1 VGLGSFWDPNE
12 HPRGW
17 HGRFAKKWKVSDTL
31 RKLLDGF
38 TPRTFQS
45 DSQAGQY
52 AFNQGHK
59 NGPFSSVELTRLR
72 KDWDEAQDHIR
83 AGDMDPQTKAFD
95 TMMQSHMRP
104 TAEGLIATKTFGP
117 DALGLRPDQLHDG
130 PGGITDLFGTVLGDK
145 AYGAVHLGTDVQA
158 GQHGPGKITMTIL
171 VPQGTKAA
179 FPGQSA
185 QDRGFFLDKEQPLL
199 ITRVDPDGM
208 GGWRL
213 AAVAEPHPGTGS
225 SEVSQDLNPGRK
237 GVGLTPEERA
247 ARLAEPSTMPAPAAP
262 PAAPA
267 TEAVMRPE
275 SVQAPAVGRTPEQE
289 AARVARA
296 QAGRQAN
303 VNEGNPPVQAPL
315 PTPNPRAAPAPQP
328 TAGPPSPTGVP
339 DRNEPIHSPS
349 IGATGTEGKSASEI
363 ANRPPAPA
371 PEPPPALSPSEQGK
385 SLKDAYVESGIES
398 PAAGPH
404 RAAFNR
410 AYLNA
415 KSEHGHPE
423 QALRNLEADIKS
435 VEQKAAEQKIH
446 PSDRPDMATA
456 EADAKS
462 MNDLADLIATHFG
475 LPRSKKQEEPKSPV
489 QRAGGPDE
497 FLGDKKPGAR
507 EARKVSGQPSR
518 SATGLT
524 GHEQAGSGPG
534 TAGVGGRKAGAP
546 EAPAPRGSS
555 GKTMEER
562 KSPGTAAGKITHGRI
577 EPGDRVLVTKND
589 KGEWVPATKKTGA
602 TPLEVTGRD
611 GASLVGKGPGGE
623 EIKTRGE
630 RGHQTFLQHVEKA
643 PKAPAAKKAAKAA
656 APTEKPLSHEEIAK
670 RSAEMLARPAGGGG
684 KEAGPLSEADHRDML
699 KANSKEQLRKIGE
712 DLGVQVSAKDSKAS
726 MIDKIAPAAAA
737 DTAKRHAERT
747 GKGGEDAT
755 GIRKMAKESDI
766 PGDGGGLVGDA
777 EARLKEGQSPEEVGK
792 WLDSQAQKLTDDAAK
807 DHSIK
812 ESDDLETKSRKRAMV
827 QEANNNADKLREL
840 ADRVRGKGPE
850 GQPASPSLEARQTA
864 DTAGVDRVLK
874 AYNDIVARGD
884 GHDRRVSIA
893 DIRAEVGGDLSR
905 TELTRALREVGRGG
919 SEHGGLLSR
928 GVKPDARTEA
938 SGMDMGGEKV
948 HFLQLPRPGED
959 KRGGEV
965 VSHPKEEPAKAAAKA
980 VKAAAKAAPKESGD
994 QAEVAKVASAF
1005 HADWQKTQAPEG
1017 AGRKPKFKSTK
1028 DEAWIKAHG
1037 TDQVD
1042 IANTPYSDLPDDWQK
1057 ENRDAAEVAQRIL
1070 KEHGGTVDLT
1080 DEKTRLAVGEQIHQA
1095 WLSRENNS
1103 YAKGGELDKPFA
1115 DLPRA
1120 EQDKD
1125 TDQLK
1130 VAMEALSP
1138 AKKAGPSSE
1147 AVTAARKAYDDIVAR
1162 RGPDGDRKVSLQD
1175 IRQELDLQHSFSRPE
1190 VDKALKELGRGGSE
1204 HGGLISRATGK
1215 PSTREAAGAM
1225 KMGGEDVHF
1234 LQLPRPGEAAR
1245 GGESTPSAPEAPT
1258 PEMPSTEA
1266 KSLDKMTKAEL
1277 LAHPD
1282 AAGAKQSW
1290 TKDKI
1295 KQHIQDRQGTQAVSA
1310 ATPSKAREAEVV
1322 ARIQAAHRELE
1333 NKTSLSSL
1341 ADLRDK
1347 VGSDVSRAE
1356 FDKAITDISQTGL
1369 AQVVPESNQKTLTP
1383 RDREGAI
1390 SLGNQDRHI
1399 LRIAPG
1405 VTAEE
1410 LNGDIAHI
1418 QSGGGRDEAPT
1429 AKRLDAERRRALG
1442 ARAPRAA
1449 VPIDNEPRANEFTKA
1464 WDAAGIPEAPGS
1476 AGRSMKEI
1484 RKDLAEGKIDPAEG
1498 VRRME
1503 SEVSFNKDEL
1513 SQVEEDLRAPDLT
1526 DKQRADLQAEHAKI
1540 SEGIKAQEK
1549 ASEFLRAHFGG
1560 EGDKPTVDEVKAKL
1574 PTTFGEQ
1581 LKAAKPEE
1589 MDEVAR
1595 IQGLDAPK
1603 GDTAE
1608 EKFDD
1613 LIRQTVEKELD
1624 SRQAAKTE
1632 KAAKAEATRL
1642 KKEAREAGKT
1652 EFRPGGEKHL
1662 DAAKIAEGLDTS
1674 DIGQYVDDAQTELND
1689 GKTPKQVAD
1698 RVRFMAR
1705 GLADTNAIIHGSRDS
1720 RRELPED
1727 KAAREAE
1734 LATGRAKVAKL
1745 EELAKRIEQS
1755 KRPRKPRVSTKLTP
1769 TDHVAAKEAAKAT
1782 GTPVAE
1788 VRSAM
1793 EDAKKADAKL
1803 QELGIPTTADELHN
1817 RVIAR
1822 ASGPFNDAKTA
1833 EEARRAAA
1841 SMHGNLTLA
1850 EIRKM
1855 GAEHGITGR
1864 SKKDITDQIIA
1875 RRFPP
1880 EPGAPSRLTGGQFDQ
1895 LKAGDPIDIH
1905 LGGSKT
1911 RRDAVSKVD
1920 PDGTLH
1926 TKGGYKYGPTSDVQV
1941 SKAGGAPTRAESV
1954 TRAKKV
1960 SDVVA
1965 ETHDLVGNGASPAA
1979 IRHRLDVTGQAT
1991 GVDTAPLQA
2000 LADNPAELTKAADK
2014 LAEEANLTRVG
2025 DTGGTVPF
2033 DRKAH
2038 DVAGNLDVPQGEP
2051 VRVTRP
2057 GHATGDGVTVSRPK
2071 VHPVA
2076 AEPAKVAKKAVPAKR
2091 VAKPG
2096 PAAEPRLSP
2105 EAEKARLEQERAD
2118 NMARLAAA
2126 KAVPKKAAPAKAAS
2140 GTRNKKTKDGS
2151 LIGPQDR
2158 TTSAGP
2164 GKLVVLSGKE
2174 HEMQPGDRLI
2184 PSPHRHAPGR
2194 YGVDL
2199 IKTDGSET
2207 HVEQDMTYAQAVA
2220 RIAELNDFLGHKGAS
2235 REGAPAKSVPAK
2247 KVAKAAPGEARIE
2260 ASKFSDKPLR
2270 EQTWGG
2276 AAKPGDLR
2284 YHESGAIG
2292 SALDSMGQDQRLDV
2306 GGEPLRNVL
2315 GQIATDVNR
2324 GTITPAQ
2331 GLERYKALASRLPAG
2346 SKAKSALDR
2355 AIEQIDAPVRKP
2367 NLPEGTPDH
2376 IRKLAERLAE
2386 IPIARKDVPRS
2397 SRKGELDQVEALA
2410 RLLTDGEPKSRFTTH
2425 EALMKMLDTRHE
2437 SASDAGY
2444 GQILAAIRDALKDDE
2459 VAMAAARKAKRK
2471 E

>member
-1 VGLGSFWDPNE
+1 VGLGSFWDPND

-72 KDWDEAQDHIR
+72 KDWDEASDHIR

-95 TMMQSHMRP
+95 DMMQSHMHP
-104 TAEGLIATKTFGP
+104 TSEGLIATTTFGA
-117 DALGLRPDQLHDG
+117 DAVGLRPDQLHDG
-130 PGGITDLFGTVLGDK
+130 PGGITDLFGTAIGNK
-145 AYGAVHLGTDVQA
+145 SYQAVHLGTDVTP
-158 GQHGPGKITMTIL
+158 GQHGPGKISATIM
-171 VPQGTKAA
+171 VPAGTKVA
-179 FPGQSA
+179 FPGQSP

-208 GGWRL
+208 GGWRI
-213 AAVAEPHPGTGS
+213 AAVAEPHPGVGGS
-225 SEVSQDLNPGRK
+225 QVSQDLNPGRK

-289 AARVARA
+289 AQRVARA

-315 PTPNPRAAPAPQP
+315 PTPNPREAPAPP
-328 TAGPPSPTGVP
+328 PAAPPSPTGVP
-339 DRNEPIHSPS
+339 DRNEPVHSPS
-349 IGATGTEGKSASEI
+349 IGATGTEGRSASEI
-363 ANRPPAPA
+363 ANKPPEPA
-371 PEPPPALSPSEQGK
+371 PEPPPTLSPSEQGK
-385 SLKDAYVESGIES
+385 TLKDAYVESGIES

-415 KSEHGHPE
+415 KSENGHPE

-475 LPRSKKQEEPKSPV
+475 LPRSKKEEKAPSSPV
-489 QRAGGPDE
+489 QRTGGPDE
-497 FLGDKKPGAR
+497 FLGEKKPGAR
-507 EARKVSGQPSR
+507 EASGVSGQASKT
-518 SATGLT
+518 STGLT
-524 GHEQAGSGPG
+524 PHEQAGSGPG
-534 TAGVGGRKAGAP
+534 TAGVGGRKEGAP
-546 EAPAPRGSS
+546 ETPAPRGSS
-555 GKTMEER
+555 GKSTDER
-562 KSPGTAAGKITHGRI
+562 KSPGTAAGKITTGRLQS
-577 EPGDRVLVTKND
+577 GDKVLVAQND
-589 KGEWVPATKKTGA
+589 NGDWHPATKKTGA
-602 TPLEVTGRD
+602 TVMTVTGRKD
-611 GASLVGKGPGGE
+611 LGGGRQHVTGTDEAGNEITVTHVPGNSNLSGRKPG
-623 EIKTRGE
+623 IP
-630 RGHQTFLQHVEKA
+630 GHQTFMRHEEKA

-656 APTEKPLSHEEIAK
+656 VPKEKGLSHDEIAK
-670 RSAEMLARPAGGGG
+670 RSAEMLANPGAGKG
-684 KEAGPLSEADHRDML
+684 EAPGPLTDADHREL
-699 KANSKEQLRKIGE
+699 LNNNSKDQLRKMAE
-712 DLGVQVSAKDSKAS
+712 DQGVTVSTKDSKAS
-726 MIDKIAPAAAA
+726 MIDKIRAA
-737 DTAKRHAERT
+737 
-747 GKGGEDAT
+747 
-755 GIRKMAKESDI
+755 
-766 PGDGGGLVGDA
+766 
-777 EARLKEGQSPEEVGK
+777 
-792 WLDSQAQKLTDDAAK
+792 
-807 DHSIK
+807 
-812 ESDDLETKSRKRAMV
+812 ETKTP
-827 QEANNNADKLREL
+827 EAP
-840 ADRVRGKGPE
+840 GTPGS
-850 GQPASPSLEARQTA
+850 PALGERQTA

-905 TELTRALREVGRGG
+905 AELTRALREVGRGG
-919 SEHGGLLSR
+919 SGHGGLLSR

-948 HFLQLPRPGED
+948 HFLQLPRPGESG
-959 KRGGEV
+959 RGGETTP
-965 VSHPKEEPAKAAAKA
+965 HPKETPTPEVPKKRERFSEAAAEKQFGPQGAAKAAAKA
-980 VKAAAKAAPKESGD
+980 SGD

-1017 AGRKPKFKSTK
+1017 AGRKPKFKATK
-1028 DEAWIKAHG
+1028 DEAWIKRHG

-1042 IANTPYSDLPDDWQK
+1042 IANTSYADLPDDWQK

-1138 AKKAGPSSE
+1138 TKKAAPSSE
-1147 AVTAARKAYDDIVAR
+1147 AVTAVKKAYEDIVGR
-1162 RGPDGDRKVSLQD
+1162 RGPEGDRKVSLQD
-1175 IRQELDLQHSFSRPE
+1175 IRQELELQHSFSRPE
-1190 VDKALKELGRGGSE
+1190 VDKAIKELGRGGSE
-1204 HGGLISRATGK
+1204 HGGLISGTGK

-1245 GGESTPSAPEAPT
+1245 GGETTPSAPEVPT
-1258 PEMPSTEA
+1258 PEAPAAAAE
-1266 KSLDKMTKAEL
+1266 KPLDKMTKAEL

-1295 KQHIQDRQGTQAVSA
+1295 KQHIRANGGTPPAEA
-1310 ATPSKAREAEVV
+1310 AKLLGREA
-1322 ARIQAAHRELE
+1322 ARPS
-1333 NKTSLSSL
+1333 T
-1341 ADLRDK
+1341 
-1347 VGSDVSRAE
+1347 
-1356 FDKAITDISQTGL
+1356 
-1369 AQVVPESNQKTLTP
+1369 
-1383 RDREGAI
+1383 
-1390 SLGNQDRHI
+1390 
-1399 LRIAPG
+1399 
-1405 VTAEE
+1405 
-1410 LNGDIAHI
+1410 
-1418 QSGGGRDEAPT
+1418 
-1429 AKRLDAERRRALG
+1429 
-1442 ARAPRAA
+1442 
-1449 VPIDNEPRANEFTKA
+1449 PIDNEPRANEFTKA

-1476 AGRSMKEI
+1476 SGRSMKEI

-1513 SQVEEDLRAPDLT
+1513 SQVEADLRAPDLT
-1526 DKQRADLQAEHAKI
+1526 DKQRSDLQAQHAKLT
-1540 SEGIKAQEK
+1540 EGVKAQEK

-1560 EGDKPTVDEVKAKL
+1560 QGDKPTVDEVKSKL

-1589 MDEVAR
+1589 MDEVAK
-1595 IQGLDAPK
+1595 IQGLDQPQ

-1608 EKFDD
+1608 EKFND
-1613 LIRQTVEKELD
+1613 LIRQTVEKELN
-1624 SRQAAKTE
+1624 SRQAAKTD
-1632 KAAKAEATRL
+1632 KAAKAEAARL
-1642 KKEAREAGKT
+1642 KKEAREAGKA

-1662 DAAKIAEGLDTS
+1662 DAAKIAEGLGLSEDNS
-1674 DIGQYVDDAQTELND
+1674 YLLDAQTELND

-1705 GLADTNAIIHGSRDS
+1705 GLSDSNAIINGSRLHGTETPDEKMH
-1720 RRELPED
+1720 RETKL
-1727 KAAREAE
+1727 AE
-1734 LATGRAKVAKL
+1734 GRAAVAKL
-1745 EELAKRIEQS
+1745 EELAKRIEES
-1755 KRPRKPRVSTKLTP
+1755 KRPRKPRAPSTKLTP
-1769 TDHVAAKEAAKAT
+1769 TDHVAAREAAKAT

-1803 QELGIPTTADELHN
+1803 QELGIPTTSDELHD

-1833 EEARRAAA
+1833 EEARRAAT

-2014 LAEEANLTRVG
+2014 LAEEANLTQVG

-2038 DVAGNLDVPQGEP
+2038 DVVGNLDIPQGEP

-2057 GHATGDGVTVSRPK
+2057 GHTTGEGVTVSRPK

-2076 AEPAKVAKKAVPAKR
+2076 AESTKVISSASGGGPKETLRALQANHENPPTREEALAMVENFTHADLSAMVKELGIPVTGSKTKENLRREIVDATVGRRLDSIATRGFKGARPDSEPAVLPKESRAAVLAKKAVPAKR

-2105 EAEKARLEQERAD
+2105 EAEKARLEKERAD

-2126 KAVPKKAAPAKAAS
+2126 KAVPKKAAPAKKA
-2140 GTRNKKTKDGS
+2140 T
-2151 LIGPQDR
+2151 
-2158 TTSAGP
+2158 
-2164 GKLVVLSGKE
+2164 
-2174 HEMQPGDRLI
+2174 
-2184 PSPHRHAPGR
+2184 
-2194 YGVDL
+2194 
-2199 IKTDGSET
+2199 
-2207 HVEQDMTYAQAVA
+2207 
-2220 RIAELNDFLGHKGAS
+2220 
-2235 REGAPAKSVPAK
+2235 PAK
-2247 KVAKAAPGEARIE
+2247 KERFTEAAADKQFGPQSGEARIE
-2260 ASKFSDKPLR
+2260 AGKFSDKPLR

-2306 GGEPLRNVL
+2306 GGEPLRNVV

-2346 SKAKSALDR
+2346 SKAKDALER
-2355 AIEQIDAPVRKP
+2355 AIKEIDAPVRKP

-2386 IPIARKDVPRS
+2386 IPIARKAVPRS
-2397 SRKGELDQVEALA
+2397 DRTGELEQVEALA
-2410 RLLTDGEPKSRFTTH
+2410 RELTNGEPKSIFTAQS
-2425 EALMKMLDTRHE
+2425 ALEKMLNNRHE
-2437 SASDAGY
+2437 SSSDGGY
-2444 GQILAAIRDALKDDE
+2444 GQIISAIRDAIKDDD
-2459 VAMAAARKAKRK
+2459 AARAAARKARQKK

>member
-95 TMMQSHMRP
+95 DMMQTHMHP
-104 TAEGLIATKTFGP
+104 TSEGLIATTTFGA

-130 PGGITDLFGTVLGDK
+130 PGGITDLFGTVMGNK
-145 AYGAVHLGTDVQA
+145 GYQAVHLGTDVTP
-158 GQHGPGKITMTIL
+158 GQHGPGKISATIM
-171 VPQGTKAA
+171 VPSGTRVA
-179 FPGQSA
+179 FPGQSP

-208 GGWRL
+208 GGWRI
-213 AAVAEPHPGTGS
+213 AAVAEPHPGVGS
-225 SEVSQDLNPGRK
+225 SQVSQDLNPGRK

-247 ARLAEPSTMPAPAAP
+247 ARLAEPSTMPTPAAP

-275 SVQAPAVGRTPEQE
+275 SVQAPAVGRTAQQE
-289 AARVARA
+289 ASRVQRA

-315 PTPNPRAAPAPQP
+315 PTPNPREAPAPP
-328 TAGPPSPTGVP
+328 PAAGPPSPTGVP

-363 ANRPPAPA
+363 ANKPPEPAPA
-371 PEPPPALSPSEQGK
+371 PPPVLSPAEQGK
-385 SLKDAYVESGIES
+385 TLKDAYVESGIES

-415 KSEHGHPE
+415 KRENGHPE
-423 QALRNLEADIKS
+423 QALRDLEKDIKS
-435 VEQKAAEQKIH
+435 VEEKAAEQKVQ
-446 PSDRPDMATA
+446 PSDRADMLTA

-462 MNDLADLIATHFG
+462 MNDLADLISTHYG
-475 LPRSKKQEEPKSPV
+475 LPRSKKEEKAPASPV
-489 QRAGGPDE
+489 QRTGTPDE
-497 FLGDKKPGAR
+497 FLGEKKPGAR
-507 EARKVSGQPSR
+507 EARKVSGRPSR

-524 GHEQAGSGPG
+524 GHEQAGAGPG
-534 TAGVGGRKAGAP
+534 TAGVGGRKEGAP
-546 EAPAPRGSS
+546 ETPAPRGST
-555 GKTMEER
+555 GKTAE
-562 KSPGTAAGKITHGRI
+562 GKVTTGRLQ
-577 EPGDRVLVTKND
+577 EGDKVLVAQHEN
-589 KGEWVPATKKTGA
+589 GNWHPATKKTGA
-602 TPLEVTGRD
+602 TVMTVTGRE
-611 GASLVGKGPGGE
+611 SLPGGRQRITGTDE
-623 EIKTRGE
+623 AGNKITVTHAPGE
-630 RGHQTFLQHVEKA
+630 HNMESRKPGIAAHQTFMRHQEKA

-656 APTEKPLSHEEIAK
+656 APKEKPLSHDEVAK
-670 RSAEMLARPAGGGG
+670 RSAEMLARPPGGGG
-684 KEAGPLSEADHRDML
+684 KEAPPLTEADHREL
-699 KANSKEQLRKIGE
+699 LAGNSKDQLRKIGE
-712 DLGVQVSAKDSKAS
+712 DLGVPVSDKDSKAS
-726 MIDKIAPAAAA
+726 MIDKIAPAAVA
-737 DTAKRHAERT
+737 DTTKRRAERVA
-747 GKGGEDAT
+747 GEGAT
-755 GIRKMAKESDI
+755 
-766 PGDGGGLVGDA
+766 
-777 EARLKEGQSPEEVGK
+777 
-792 WLDSQAQKLTDDAAK
+792 
-807 DHSIK
+807 
-812 ESDDLETKSRKRAMV
+812 
-827 QEANNNADKLREL
+827 
-840 ADRVRGKGPE
+840 
-850 GQPASPSLEARQTA
+850 PSLGERQTA
-864 DTAGVDRVLK
+864 DTPAVDRVLK
-874 AYNDIVARGD
+874 AYKDIVARGD

-905 TELTRALREVGRGG
+905 AELTRALREIGRGG
-919 SEHGGLLSR
+919 SGHGGLLSR

-965 VSHPKEEPAKAAAKA
+965 VPHPKEEPAKAAAKA
-980 VKAAAKAAPKESGD
+980 VKAAPKVSGD

-1028 DEAWIKAHG
+1028 DEAWIRAHG

-1042 IANTPYSDLPDDWQK
+1042 IANTPYSELPDDWQK

-1138 AKKAGPSSE
+1138 AKKAAPSSE

-1234 LQLPRPGEAAR
+1234 LQLPRPGEAGR
-1245 GGESTPSAPEAPT
+1245 GAEITPNAPEAPT
-1258 PEMPSTEA
+1258 PEAPAVAE
-1266 KSLDKMTKAEL
+1266 KPLEKMTKAEL

-1290 TKDKI
+1290 TKDRI
-1295 KQHIQDRQGTQAVSA
+1295 RQHIQDRQGTQAVSA

-1322 ARIQAAHRELE
+1322 SRIHAAHRELE
-1333 NKTSLSSL
+1333 NQHSLSGV
-1341 ADLRDK
+1341 ADLRDR
-1347 VGSDVSRAE
+1347 VGSDVSRSE
-1356 FDKAITDISQTGL
+1356 FDKAITDISQTGV

-1399 LRIAPG
+1399 LRITPG
-1405 VTAEE
+1405 VTAED
-1410 LNGDIAHI
+1410 LNGDIAHV

-1429 AKRLDAERRRALG
+1429 AKRLDAERRRAFG

-1513 SQVEEDLRAPDLT
+1513 SQVEEDLRSPGLT

-1560 EGDKPTVDEVKAKL
+1560 QGDKPTVAEVKAEL
-1574 PTTFGEQ
+1574 PAGAERWIDRATPEDMRE
-1581 LKAAKPEE
+1581 AAK
-1589 MDEVAR
+1589 
-1595 IQGLDAPK
+1595 IQGLNEPK
-1603 GDTAE
+1603 GTTAE
-1608 EKFDD
+1608 EMFDD
-1613 LIRQTVEKELD
+1613 LLKQTIENELD
-1624 SRQAAKTE
+1624 KR
-1632 KAAKAEATRL
+1632 KAAKAEQAAKAEAARL
-1642 KKEAREAGKT
+1642 KKETREAGKA
-1652 EFRPGGEKHL
+1652 EFRPGGAKHL
-1662 DAAKIAEGLDTS
+1662 DAAKIAEGIDGLD
-1674 DIGQYVDDAQTELND
+1674 QRMVDRAQVDLND
-1689 GKTPKQVAD
+1689 GQTPGQVARGLRAQAGAHETIHSLAPEDRANRQEELDQRKAVAD
-1698 RVRFMAR
+1698 RMRE
-1705 GLADTNAIIHGSRDS
+1705 LAD
-1720 RRELPED
+1720 
-1727 KAAREAE
+1727 
-1734 LATGRAKVAKL
+1734 
-1745 EELAKRIEQS
+1745 RIEAA
-1755 KRPRKPRVSTKLTP
+1755 KRPRKPRAPSTKLTP
-1769 TDHVAAKEAAKAT
+1769 TDHAAAKEAAKAT

-1803 QELGIPTTADELHN
+1803 QELGIPTTADELHD

-1833 EEARRAAA
+1833 EEARRAAT

-1864 SKKDITDQIIA
+1864 SKKDITDKIIE
-1875 RRFPP
+1875 RRFPD
-1880 EPGAPSRLTGGQFDQ
+1880 EPVTVREAGTPPTRFAIPPKPGVEEGRLTGGDFGQ
-1895 LKAGDPIDIH
+1895 LKAGDPIEVH

-1911 RRDAVSKVD
+1911 RKDSVAKVD

-1926 TKGGYKYGPTSDVQV
+1926 TKGGYKYGPTSDVQI
-1941 SKAGGAPTRAESV
+1941 SRGGAPDTRLSAPARKAQVE
-1954 TRAKKV
+1954 RARKTA
-1960 SDVVA
+1960 DVVA
-1965 ETHDLVGNGASPAA
+1965 EVHELVGNGASPDA
-1979 IRHRLDVTGQAT
+1979 IRARLQTAGQAN
-1991 GVDTAPLQA
+1991 GIDTAELQS
-2000 LADNPAELTKAADK
+2000 LADDPQALTKAADK
-2014 LAEEANLTRVG
+2014 LGASAGLSRVG
-2025 DTGGTVPF
+2025 DVGSTTPF
-2033 DRKAH
+2033 NRTNH
-2038 DVAGNLDVPQGEP
+2038 EGPSGRDVGNGEN

-2057 GHATGDGVTVSRPK
+2057 GHTARLSNGEDVTISRPK
-2071 VHPVA
+2071 VHPVS
-2076 AEPAKVAKKAVPAKR
+2076 AEPAKVAKKAVAPKK

-2126 KAVPKKAAPAKAAS
+2126 KAVKKAAPAKAAS
-2140 GTRNKKTKDGS
+2140 GVRNRKTKDGI
-2151 LIGPQDR
+2151 LVGPQDR

-2174 HEMQPGDRLI
+2174 HEMQPGDRLT

-2194 YGVDL
+2194 YGIDL
-2199 IKTDGSET
+2199 IKADGSET
-2207 HVEQDMTYAQAVA
+2207 HVEQDMTHAQAVA
-2220 RIAELNDFLGHKGAS
+2220 RIAELNDFLGRKGAS
-2235 REGAPAKSVPAK
+2235 REAAPAK
-2247 KVAKAAPGEARIE
+2247 KVAGEAPIQ
-2260 ASKFSDKPLR
+2260 AGKFSDKPLR

-2276 AAKPGDLR
+2276 RALPNDLR

-2292 SALDSMGQDQRLDV
+2292 SALDMMGQDQRLDV

-2324 GTITPAQ
+2324 GSITPAQ
-2331 GLERYKALASRLPAG
+2331 GLERYKALAARLPAG
-2346 SKAKSALDR
+2346 SKAKEALDR
-2355 AIEQIDAPVRKP
+2355 AIQQIDSPPRKP
-2367 NLPEGTPDH
+2367 DLPDGTPDY
-2376 IRKLAERLAE
+2376 IRKLAEKLAE
-2386 IPIARKDVPRS
+2386 IPIARQPKAGRS
-2397 SRKGELDQVEALA
+2397 DRRGELSQVEDLA
-2410 RLLTDGEPKSRFTTH
+2410 RLLTDGEPKSRFTAH
-2425 EALMKMLDTRHE
+2425 EALTKMLDTRHE

-2444 GQILAAIRDALKDDE
+2444 GQIIEAIREALKDDE
-2459 VAMAAARKAKRK
+2459 AARTAARKAKQK